1 MTRARTVAALAA
13 ALGAGAWA
21 AWITEPLES
30 TSSSAACGPPPLD
43 SPHAGMLFVPG
54 GSFTMGSDAAF
65 PEEGP
70 AHEVTVEDFWMDR
83 TEVTN
88 EQFAAFVAATGYVTL
103 AERGVRSAAAL
114 DAPVLAGSAVFAPQ
128 FADGALP
135 GLEGWWRF
143 VPGASWRAPGGP
155 DTSLEG
161 RAHHPVVHIAYEDA
175 VAYAAWKGV
184 ALPTETQYE
193 YAARSSA
200 RRDAAGGYTA
210 NTWQGIFPT
219 RNDARD
225 GHVGAAPVGCF
236 EPNALGLY
244 DLVGNVWE
252 WTGSAYYPAH
262 DFAERTRHPD
272 GYDPRQPQEAVA
284 VLKGGS
290 YLCAPDYCMRYR
302 PEARIGQS
310 LGLGASHIGF
320 RTVRNVL

>member
-1 MTRARTVAALAA
+1 MT
-13 ALGAGAWA
+13 
-21 AWITEPLES
+21 
-30 TSSSAACGPPPLD
+30 
-43 SPHAGMLFVPG
+43 FVPG
-54 GSFTMGSDAAF
+54 GSFAMGSDAAF

-70 AHEVTVEDFWMDR
+70 AHEVAVEGFWMDR

-88 EQFAAFVAATGYVTL
+88 EQFAAFVGATGYVTL
-103 AERGVRSAAAL
+103 AERGVRTAAAL

-128 FADGALP
+128 FSDGALP

-143 VPGASWRAPGGP
+143 VPGASWRAPGGSG
-155 DTSLEG
+155 TSLEG
-161 RAHHPVVHIAYEDA
+161 RAHHPVVHVAYEDA
-175 VAYAAWKGV
+175 VAYAEWRGAM
-184 ALPTETQYE
+184 LPTEEQFE

-200 RRDAAGGYTA
+200 RRNAAGAYTA

-219 RNDARD
+219 RNEAHD

-236 EPNALGLY
+236 EPNALGLH

-252 WTGSAYYPAH
+252 WTASAYYPRH
-262 DFAERTRHPD
+262 DFAARSKYPE
-272 GYDPRQPQEAVA
+272 GYDPQQPQEAVA

-310 LGLGASHIGF
+310 LGLGTSHIGF
-320 RTVRNVL
+320 RTVRNVE